1 MRIRLVASIISLMK
15 SRNKRVLIA
24 MELRS
29 YREAMAGALQGLC
42 PDTRVFQA
50 EAGNL
55 DRETTR
61 LRPDLVV
68 CSRVTSLVEGLV
80 PNWVELYPDHELRS
94 VVSLRGARSTLDGAQ
109 LSDLVSVVNRS

>member
-50 EAGNL
+50 GGEPGPGDDAAPAGPGGVQPGHEPG
-55 DRETTR
+55 RG
-61 LRPDLVV
+61 P
-68 CSRVTSLVEGLV
+68 G
-80 PNWVELYPDHELRS
+80 PEL
-94 VVSLRGARSTLDGAQ
+94 G
-109 LSDLVSVVNRS
+109 